1 MCDSLD
7 RWKENF
13 STLLNQHENVCPNA
27 SDQFKQIPMQE
38 ELFLPISTN
47 ELDQA
52 IKATICGKSPE
63 LDGIP
68 QEVSKHGSLE
78 LRS

>member
-1 MCDSLD
+1 MISLIVE
-7 RWKENF
+7 K
-13 STLLNQHENVCPNA
+13 SISPLLNQDAKVSPNA
-27 SDQFKQIPMQE
+27 LDQLKQIPMQE

-68 QEVSKHGSLE
+68 QEVFKHGSLE